1 LRRFSYCFTTRQT
14 NNKKY
19 LGERMGANTELTMRI
34 IIILCGLMLFP
45 LKSIAQVGELKGIWK
60 LATPNGAFAT
70 FHESSAGFMMV
81 LLDGPSWGAAAGVR
95 KNNQAHVCTEVSSKN
110 ITKDKCYQI
119 DITSTSSATLKVAV
133 CDPIPVCTSSGGASF
148 IIDRIF

>member
-1 LRRFSYCFTTRQT
+1 MGNNTRI
-14 NNKKY
+14 
-19 LGERMGANTELTMRI
+19 TMKTRLI
-34 IIILCGLMLFP
+34 FCLVVLLP
-45 LKSIAQVGELKGIWK
+45 LKSIAQIGELKGIWK
-60 LATPNGAFAT
+60 VATPNGAYAT

-81 LLDGPSWGAAAGVR
+81 LLDGPSWGAAAGIR

-119 DITSTSSATLKVAV
+119 DITSTTSATLKVAI

-148 IIDRIF
+148 LIDRIF

>member
-1 LRRFSYCFTTRQT
+1 MGNNTRV
-14 NNKKY
+14 
-19 LGERMGANTELTMRI
+19 TMKTRLI
-34 IIILCGLMLFP
+34 FCLVVLLP
-45 LKSIAQVGELKGIWK
+45 LKSIAQIGELKGIWK
-60 LATPNGAFAT
+60 VATPNGAYAT

-81 LLDGPSWGAAAGVR
+81 LLDGPSWGAAAGIR

-119 DITSTSSATLKVAV
+119 DITSTTSATLKVAI

-148 IIDRIF
+148 LIDRIF

>member
-1 LRRFSYCFTTRQT
+1 MGNNTRI
-14 NNKKY
+14 
-19 LGERMGANTELTMRI
+19 TMKTRLI
-34 IIILCGLMLFP
+34 FCLVVLLP
-45 LKSIAQVGELKGIWK
+45 LKSIAQIGELKGIWK
-60 LATPNGAFAT
+60 VATPNGAYAT

-81 LLDGPSWGAAAGVR
+81 LLDGPSWGAATGIR

-119 DITSTSSATLKVAV
+119 DITSTTSATLKVAI

-148 IIDRIF
+148 LIDRIF

>member
-1 LRRFSYCFTTRQT
+1 MGVKTKLTLRIRT
-14 NNKKY
+14 
-19 LGERMGANTELTMRI
+19 
-34 IIILCGLMLFP
+34 ILCVLVLFP
-45 LKSIAQVGELKGIWK
+45 VKGIAQVPELKGIWK
-60 LATPNGAFAT
+60 VATPNGAYAT

-81 LLDGPSWGAAAGVR
+81 LLDGPSWGAAAGIR

-119 DITSTSSATLKVAV
+119 DIISTNSATLKVAV

-148 IIDRIF
+148 LIDRIF

>member
-1 LRRFSYCFTTRQT
+1 MGNNTRVT
-14 NNKKY
+14 IKTR
-19 LGERMGANTELTMRI
+19 LIFCLV
-34 IIILCGLMLFP
+34 ILLP
-45 LKSIAQVGELKGIWK
+45 LKSIAQIGELKGIWK
-60 LATPNGAFAT
+60 VATPNGAYAT

-81 LLDGPSWGAAAGVR
+81 LLDGPSWGAAAGIR

-119 DITSTSSATLKVAV
+119 DITSTTSATLKVAI

-148 IIDRIF
+148 LIDRIF

>member
-1 LRRFSYCFTTRQT
+1 MGNNTRV
-14 NNKKY
+14 
-19 LGERMGANTELTMRI
+19 TMKTRLI
-34 IIILCGLMLFP
+34 VCLVVLLP
-45 LKSIAQVGELKGIWK
+45 LKSIAQIGELKGIWK
-60 LATPNGAFAT
+60 VATPNGAYAT

-81 LLDGPSWGAAAGVR
+81 LLDGPSWGAAAGIR

-119 DITSTSSATLKVAV
+119 DITSATSATLKVAI

-148 IIDRIF
+148 LIDRIF